1 MLTYAHVCSRI
12 LTNAQVCW
20 RMQVGA
26 ASKDKRLLHHR
37 VVVLEKKYADAE
49 AACQV
54 PPPPKITCF
63 TNALL
68 VQKYKY

>member
-1 MLTYAHVCSRI
+1 
-12 LTNAQVCW
+12 
-20 RMQVGA
+20 MQVGA

>member
-1 MLTYAHVCSRI
+1 MLTYADVCG
-12 LTNAQVCW
+12 

-37 VVVLEKKYADAE
+37 VVVLEKKHADAE

-54 PPPPKITCF
+54 SPPTDY
-63 TNALL
+63 LL
-68 VQKYKY
+68 Y